1 MIEYLLENLILH
13 ISMYIGAVMIVAG
26 SLINENKE
34 KPFFWAIILASSS
47 FILYLIL
54 MMLVI
59 NHHQNVTLN

>member
-13 ISMYIGAVMIVAG
+13 IFMYISAVMIVAG

-34 KPFFWAIILASSS
+34 KPFFRAIILVSSS

-59 NHHQNVTLN
+59 NHHNNMTLN